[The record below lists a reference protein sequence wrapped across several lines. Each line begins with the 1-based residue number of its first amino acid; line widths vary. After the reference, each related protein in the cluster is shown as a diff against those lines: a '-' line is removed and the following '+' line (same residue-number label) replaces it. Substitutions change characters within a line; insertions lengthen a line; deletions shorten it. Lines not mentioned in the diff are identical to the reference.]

1 MATRLPN
8 VRALEDVC
16 PGFRDFTVSRHVT
29 EMASG
34 NGVSRS
40 VSTRVACVGVL
51 LLFACGEAEDPA
63 EAPVAAT
70 LEEVFVVEGV
80 MQLGEDPADSI
91 AEVGDFVERRNGGYV
106 IGDRF
111 LPRVRSYDEEGRLEA
126 AFGRFGNGPFEFQ
139 RIIAVAE
146 TPSREIVVASTRQSH
161 LTYLT
166 SSLAPDTMVALPGA
180 PRDVLALGPDLLVRM
195 MVGDPEQRVSG
206 HPSLLHRVT
215 PPELVW
221 SSYALPFSLS
231 ERPYWGSFARFPV
244 AVSGDS
250 TYVMSGLEYPVTIF
264 DGAGETVGTFGAAP
278 SASFRPI
285 PVLER
290 GALANLGSL
299 GTTLGELLASFD
311 VIDRIDAVGPYL
323 VLTRARYNPERPMP
337 PFELLHTSLKVYD
350 RHTGTKLYED
360 VPLPDE
366 SRVLGGGRFLHLL
379 LNMHSP
385 PWRIAKLRL
394 LTED

>member
-1 MATRLPN
+1 M
-8 VRALEDVC
+8 
-16 PGFRDFTVSRHVT
+16 SRPT
-29 EMASG
+29 AISIASL
-34 NGVSRS
+34 
-40 VSTRVACVGVL
+40 AVL
-51 LLFACGEAEDPA
+51 LISACGEAEGPA
-63 EAPVAAT
+63 EGPVAAT

-80 MQLGEDPADSI
+80 VQLGEDPADSI
-91 AEVGDFVERRNGGYV
+91 AEVGDFVERRSGGYV

-111 LPRVRSYDEEGRLEA
+111 LPRVRSYNEEGRLEA
-126 AFGRFGNGPFEFQ
+126 AFGRFGEGPFEFQ
-139 RIIAVAE
+139 RIRAVAE
-146 TPSREIVVASTRQSH
+146 APSGRIVVASSRQSH

-166 SSLAPDTMVALPGA
+166 SSLAPDTMVALPSGPA
-180 PRDVLALGPDLLVRM
+180 DIFTLGPDLLVRM
-195 MVGDPEQRVSG
+195 YPVDPDGGRFG

-250 TYVMSGLEYPVTIF
+250 TYVMSGLEYPVTII
-264 DGAGETVGTFGAAP
+264 DGAGQTVGTFGAP

-290 GALANLGSL
+290 GALADLGSY

-311 VIDRIDAVGPYL
+311 VIDRIDAVGSHL

-337 PFELLHTSLKVYD
+337 PFELLHTSLEVYD

-366 SRVLGGGRFLHLL
+366 SRVLAGGRFLYLL

>member
-1 MATRLPN
+1 MAT
-8 VRALEDVC
+8 
-16 PGFRDFTVSRHVT
+16 S
-29 EMASG
+29 
-34 NGVSRS
+34 NGVSRP
-40 VSTRVACVGVL
+40 VSTRVACVGAL
-51 LLFACGEAEDPA
+51 LLSACGEAESPA
-63 EAPVAAT
+63 TAPVAAT
-70 LEEVFVVEGV
+70 LEEVFVVEAV

-91 AEVGDFVERRNGGYV
+91 ADIGDFVERRSGGYV

-126 AFGRFGNGPFEFQ
+126 AFGRFGDGPFEFQ
-139 RIIAVAE
+139 RIRAVAE
-146 TPSREIVVASTRQSH
+146 APSGRIVVASSRQSH

-180 PRDVLALGPDLLVRM
+180 PLDARALGPDLLVRM
-195 MVGDPEQRVSG
+195 YLGDPDRGRFG
-206 HPSLLHRVT
+206 HPPLLHRMA

-231 ERPYWGSFARFPV
+231 ERPYWSSFAPFPV
-244 AVSGDS
+244 AVGGDS
-250 TYVMSGLEYPVTIF
+250 TYVMSGLEYPVTII
-264 DGAGETVGTFGAAP
+264 DGAGQTVGTFGAP

-290 GALANLGSL
+290 GALADLGNY

-311 VIDRIDAVGPYL
+311 VVDRIDAVGSHL

-337 PFELLHTSLKVYD
+337 PFEVLHTSLEVYD
-350 RHTGTKLYED
+350 RHSGTKLYED
-360 VPLPDE
+360 VPLPDG
-366 SRVLGGGRFLHLL
+366 SKVLGGGRFLYLL

>member
-1 MATRLPN
+1 M
-8 VRALEDVC
+8 
-16 PGFRDFTVSRHVT
+16 SRPT
-29 EMASG
+29 AISIASL
-34 NGVSRS
+34 
-40 VSTRVACVGVL
+40 AVL
-51 LLFACGEAEDPA
+51 LISACGEAEGPA
-63 EAPVAAT
+63 EGPVAAT
-70 LEEVFVVEGV
+70 LEEVFVVEAV
-80 MQLGEDPADSI
+80 VQLGEDAADSI
-91 AEVGDFVERRNGGYV
+91 AEIGDFVERRGGGYV

-126 AFGRFGNGPFEFQ
+126 AFGRFGEGPFEFH

-146 TPSREIVVASTRQSH
+146 TPSIEIVVASTRQSH

-166 SSLAPDTMVALPGA
+166 RSLAPDTMVALPGA

-264 DGAGETVGTFGAAP
+264 DGAGETVGTFGAP

-290 GALANLGSL
+290 GALADLGSL

-311 VIDRIDAVGPYL
+311 VIDRIDAVGPHHL

-337 PFELLHTSLKVYD
+337 PFELLHPSLEVYD

-360 VPLPDE
+360 VPLPDG
-366 SRVLGGGRFLHLL
+366 SRVLGGGRFLYLL

-394 LTED
+394 PTED